1 MGNIKKRTGSLA
13 SNWVIDGS
21 RRIFVYANNR
31 YEWAVG
37 LRAKI
42 DTGASLSSI
51 DNELALSLSLEEI
64 GNILIRNANGK
75 DRRPVYSAT
84 IKFEGEV
91 YDINLSGADRSYME
105 FPVILGRDLLSE
117 ICLTEEE

>member
-1 MGNIKKRTGSLA
+1 MKNTRRHSDLRV
-13 SNWVIDGS
+13 SEWVIEGS

-42 DTGASLSSI
+42 DTGADMCSI
-51 DNELALSLSLEEI
+51 DNDLALALSLEEVGSI
-64 GNILIRNANGK
+64 SIRNANGK
-75 DRRPVYSAT
+75 DKRPVYNAT

-91 YDINLSGADRSYME
+91 YDVSLSGADRGMLEY
-105 FPVILGRDLLSE
+105 PVIIGRRLLSE